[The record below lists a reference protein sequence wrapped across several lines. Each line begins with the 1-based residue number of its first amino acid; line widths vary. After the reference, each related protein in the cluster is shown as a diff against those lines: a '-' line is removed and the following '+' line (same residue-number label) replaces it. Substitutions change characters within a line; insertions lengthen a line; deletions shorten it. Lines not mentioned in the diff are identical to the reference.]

1 MQMTNCV
8 NFAQNV
14 NLLDPK
20 MDPKMPRKFS
30 LSSKFSLVS
39 EDSAIFDFATL
50 TAGQRCLFLY

>member
-20 MDPKMPRKFS
+20 IPRKFS
-30 LSSKFSLVS
+30 LSSKFSFVS
-39 EDSAIFDFATL
+39 EHSANFDFATL